1 MGKNYAIERAKLER
15 QQRQQAEQ
23 YRKLGMDE
31 DQIQTM
37 YEFDLATFRSDW
49 RYEKHTQGFAA
60 SSFGDNTQDDSKS
73 ALFEKFLVQLSVK
86 PDDGHS
92 REWWVEEIENPQLA
106 RALRQ
111 LDADGLELLSL
122 LLVDGFTQHE
132 IAEKLGI
139 SQSAVSQRLATARR
153 KIKKFSGAL

>member
-1 MGKNYAIERAKLER
+1 MGKNYAIERAKFER

-31 DQIQTM
+31 EQIQTM

-49 RYEKHTQGFAA
+49 RYEKHTQGLAA
-60 SSFGDNTQDDSKS
+60 SSFGDGTQDESKS
-73 ALFEKFLVQLSVK
+73 ALFEKFLTQLSVR

-106 RALRQ
+106 RALK
-111 LDADGLELLSL
+111 GLSKSDLEFITRIVIEKATQMELS
-122 LLVDGFTQHE
+122 E
-132 IAEKLGI
+132 ELGI
-139 SQSAVSQRLATARR
+139 SQQAVSKKWR
-153 KIKKFSGAL
+153 KMKKILK

>member
-1 MGKNYAIERAKLER
+1 MGKNYAIERAKFER

-31 DQIQTM
+31 EQIQTM

-60 SSFGDNTQDDSKS
+60 SSFDDNTQDESKS
-73 ALFEKFLVQLSVK
+73 ALFEKFLAQLSVQ

-106 RALRQ
+106 LALK
-111 LDADGLELLSL
+111 GLSKSDLEFITRIVIEKATQMELS
-122 LLVDGFTQHE
+122 E
-132 IAEKLGI
+132 ELGI
-139 SQSAVSQRLATARR
+139 SQQAVSKKWR
-153 KIKKFSGAL
+153 KMKKILK

>member
-1 MGKNYAIERAKLER
+1 MGKNYAIERAKFER

-31 DQIQTM
+31 EQIQTM

-49 RYEKHTQGFAA
+49 RYEKHTQGFVA

-106 RALRQ
+106 LALK
-111 LDADGLELLSL
+111 GLSKSDLEFITRIVIEKATQMELS
-122 LLVDGFTQHE
+122 E
-132 IAEKLGI
+132 ELGI
-139 SQSAVSQRLATARR
+139 SQQAVSKKWR
-153 KIKKFSGAL
+153 KMKKILK

>member
-1 MGKNYAIERAKLER
+1 MGKNYAIERAKFER

-31 DQIQTM
+31 EQIQTM

-73 ALFEKFLVQLSVK
+73 ALFEKFLVQLSVQ

-106 RALRQ
+106 LALK
-111 LDADGLELLSL
+111 GLSKSDLEFITRIVIEKATQMELS
-122 LLVDGFTQHE
+122 E
-132 IAEKLGI
+132 ELGI
-139 SQSAVSQRLATARR
+139 SQQAVSKKWR
-153 KIKKFSGAL
+153 KMKKILK

>member
-1 MGKNYAIERAKLER
+1 MGKNYAIEWTKFER

-31 DQIQTM
+31 EQIQTM

-73 ALFEKFLVQLSVK
+73 ALFEKFLVQLSVQ

-106 RALRQ
+106 LALK
-111 LDADGLELLSL
+111 GLSKSDLEFITRIVIEKATQMELS
-122 LLVDGFTQHE
+122 E
-132 IAEKLGI
+132 ELGI
-139 SQSAVSQRLATARR
+139 SQQAVSKKWR
-153 KIKKFSGAL
+153 KMKKILK

>member
-1 MGKNYAIERAKLER
+1 MGKNYAIERAKFER

-31 DQIQTM
+31 EQIQTM

-92 REWWVEEIENPQLA
+92 REWWVEEIENPQLVL
-106 RALRQ
+106 ALK
-111 LDADGLELLSL
+111 GLSKSDLEFITRIVIEKATQMELS
-122 LLVDGFTQHE
+122 E
-132 IAEKLGI
+132 ELGI
-139 SQSAVSQRLATARR
+139 SQQAVSKKWR
-153 KIKKFSGAL
+153 KMKKILK

>member
-1 MGKNYAIERAKLER
+1 MGKNYAIERAKFER

-31 DQIQTM
+31 GQIQTM

-49 RYEKHTQGFAA
+49 RYEKHTQGFAT
-60 SSFGDNTQDDSKS
+60 SSFGDGTQDDSKS
-73 ALFEKFLVQLSVK
+73 ALFEKFLAQLSVQ

-106 RALRQ
+106 LALK
-111 LDADGLELLSL
+111 GLSKSDLEFITRIVIEKATQMELS
-122 LLVDGFTQHE
+122 E
-132 IAEKLGI
+132 ELGI
-139 SQSAVSQRLATARR
+139 SQQAVSKKWR
-153 KIKKFSGAL
+153 KMKKILK

>member
-1 MGKNYAIERAKLER
+1 MGKSYAIERAKFER

-31 DQIQTM
+31 EHIQTM

-49 RYEKHTQGFAA
+49 RYEKHTQGLAA

-106 RALRQ
+106 LALK
-111 LDADGLELLSL
+111 GLSKSDLEFITRIVIEKATQMELS
-122 LLVDGFTQHE
+122 E
-132 IAEKLGI
+132 ELGI
-139 SQSAVSQRLATARR
+139 SQQAVSKKWR
-153 KIKKFSGAL
+153 KMKKILK

>member
-1 MGKNYAIERAKLER
+1 MGKNYAIERAKFER

-31 DQIQTM
+31 EQIQTM

-60 SSFGDNTQDDSKS
+60 SSFGDGTQDDSKS
-73 ALFEKFLVQLSVK
+73 ALLEKFLAQLSVQ
-86 PDDGHS
+86 PDAGHS

-106 RALRQ
+106 LALK
-111 LDADGLELLSL
+111 GLSKSDLEFITRIVIEKATQMELS
-122 LLVDGFTQHE
+122 E
-132 IAEKLGI
+132 ELGI
-139 SQSAVSQRLATARR
+139 SQQAVSKKWR
-153 KIKKFSGAL
+153 KMKKILK

>member
-1 MGKNYAIERAKLER
+1 MGKNYAIERAKFER

-31 DQIQTM
+31 EQIQTM

-49 RYEKHTQGFAA
+49 RYEKHTQGLAA
-60 SSFGDNTQDDSKS
+60 SSFGDGTQDDSKS
-73 ALFEKFLVQLSVK
+73 ALFEKFLVQLSVQ

-106 RALRQ
+106 LALK
-111 LDADGLELLSL
+111 GLSKSDLEFITRIVIEKATQMELS
-122 LLVDGFTQHE
+122 E
-132 IAEKLGI
+132 ELGI
-139 SQSAVSQRLATARR
+139 SQQAVSKKWR
-153 KIKKFSGAL
+153 KMKKILK

>member
-1 MGKNYAIERAKLER
+1 MGKNYAIERAKFER

-31 DQIQTM
+31 EQIQTM

-73 ALFEKFLVQLSVK
+73 ALLEKFFVQLSVK

-106 RALRQ
+106 LALK
-111 LDADGLELLSL
+111 GLSKSDLEFITRIVIEKATQMELS
-122 LLVDGFTQHE
+122 E
-132 IAEKLGI
+132 ELGI
-139 SQSAVSQRLATARR
+139 SQQAVSKKWR
-153 KIKKFSGAL
+153 KMKKILK

>member
-1 MGKNYAIERAKLER
+1 MGKNYAIERAKFER

-31 DQIQTM
+31 EQIQTM

-60 SSFGDNTQDDSKS
+60 SSFGDGTQDDSKS
-73 ALFEKFLVQLSVK
+73 ALFEKFLAQLSVK

-106 RALRQ
+106 LALK
-111 LDADGLELLSL
+111 GLSKSDLEFITRIVIENATQMELS
-122 LLVDGFTQHE
+122 E
-132 IAEKLGI
+132 ELGI
-139 SQSAVSQRLATARR
+139 SQQAVSKKWR
-153 KIKKFSGAL
+153 KMKKILK

>member
-1 MGKNYAIERAKLER
+1 MGKNYAIERAKFER

-31 DQIQTM
+31 EQIQTM

-60 SSFGDNTQDDSKS
+60 SSFGDGTQDESKS
-73 ALFEKFLVQLSVK
+73 ALFEKFLAQLSVK
-86 PDDGHS
+86 SDDGHS

-106 RALRQ
+106 LALK
-111 LDADGLELLSL
+111 GLSKSDLEFITRIVIEKATQMELS
-122 LLVDGFTQHE
+122 E
-132 IAEKLGI
+132 ELGI
-139 SQSAVSQRLATARR
+139 SQQAVSKKWR
-153 KIKKFSGAL
+153 KMKKILK

>member
-1 MGKNYAIERAKLER
+1 MGKNYAIERAKFER

-31 DQIQTM
+31 GQIQAM
-37 YEFDLATFRSDW
+37 YEFDLDTFRSDW

-60 SSFGDNTQDDSKS
+60 SSFGDGTQDESKS
-73 ALFEKFLVQLSVK
+73 ALFEKFLTQLSVQ

-106 RALRQ
+106 LALK
-111 LDADGLELLSL
+111 GLSKSDLEFITRIVIEKATQMELS
-122 LLVDGFTQHE
+122 E
-132 IAEKLGI
+132 ELGI
-139 SQSAVSQRLATARR
+139 SQQAVSKKWR
-153 KIKKFSGAL
+153 KMKKILK

>member
-1 MGKNYAIERAKLER
+1 MGKNYAIERAKFER

-31 DQIQTM
+31 EQIQTM

-106 RALRQ
+106 LALK
-111 LDADGLELLSL
+111 GLSKSDLEFITRIVIEKATQMELS
-122 LLVDGFTQHE
+122 E
-132 IAEKLGI
+132 ELGI
-139 SQSAVSQRLATARR
+139 SQQAVSKKWR
-153 KIKKFSGAL
+153 KMKKILK

>member
-1 MGKNYAIERAKLER
+1 MGKNYAIERAKFER
-15 QQRQQAEQ
+15 QQRLQAEQ

-31 DQIQTM
+31 EQIQTM

-106 RALRQ
+106 LALK
-111 LDADGLELLSL
+111 GLSKSDLEFITRIVIEKATQMELS
-122 LLVDGFTQHE
+122 E
-132 IAEKLGI
+132 ELGI
-139 SQSAVSQRLATARR
+139 SQQAVSKKWR
-153 KIKKFSGAL
+153 KMKKILK

>member
-1 MGKNYAIERAKLER
+1 MGKNYAIERAKFER

-31 DQIQTM
+31 EQIQTM

-60 SSFGDNTQDDSKS
+60 SSFGDGTQDDSKS
-73 ALFEKFLVQLSVK
+73 ALFEKVLAQLSVK

-106 RALRQ
+106 LALK
-111 LDADGLELLSL
+111 GLSKSDLEFITRIVIEKATQMELS
-122 LLVDGFTQHE
+122 E
-132 IAEKLGI
+132 ELGI
-139 SQSAVSQRLATARR
+139 SQQAVSKKWR
-153 KIKKFSGAL
+153 KMKKILK

>member
-1 MGKNYAIERAKLER
+1 MGKNYAVERAKFER

-60 SSFGDNTQDDSKS
+60 SGFGDGTQDESKS

-106 RALRQ
+106 RALK
-111 LDADGLELLSL
+111 GLSKSDLEFITRIVIEKATQMELS
-122 LLVDGFTQHE
+122 E
-132 IAEKLGI
+132 ELGI
-139 SQSAVSQRLATARR
+139 SQQAVSKKWR
-153 KIKKFSGAL
+153 KMKKILK

>member
-1 MGKNYAIERAKLER
+1 MGKNYAIERAKFER

-31 DQIQTM
+31 EQIQTM

-49 RYEKHTQGFAA
+49 RYEKHTQGSAA

-106 RALRQ
+106 LALK
-111 LDADGLELLSL
+111 GLSKSDLEFITRIVIEKATQMELS
-122 LLVDGFTQHE
+122 E
-132 IAEKLGI
+132 ELGI
-139 SQSAVSQRLATARR
+139 SQQAVSKKMEKNEKNSEMRL
-153 KIKKFSGAL
+153 

>member
-1 MGKNYAIERAKLER
+1 MGKNYAIERAKFER

-60 SSFGDNTQDDSKS
+60 SGFGDGTQDESKS
-73 ALFEKFLVQLSVK
+73 ALFEKFLTQLSVK

-106 RALRQ
+106 RALK
-111 LDADGLELLSL
+111 GLSKSDLEFITRIVIEKATQMELS
-122 LLVDGFTQHE
+122 E
-132 IAEKLGI
+132 ELGI
-139 SQSAVSQRLATARR
+139 SQQAVSKKWR
-153 KIKKFSGAL
+153 KMKKILK

>member
-1 MGKNYAIERAKLER
+1 MGKNYAIERAKFER

-31 DQIQTM
+31 EQIQTM

-60 SSFGDNTQDDSKS
+60 SSFGDGTQDESKS
-73 ALFEKFLVQLSVK
+73 ALFEKFLAQLSVK
-86 PDDGHS
+86 SDDGHS

-106 RALRQ
+106 LAMK
-111 LDADGLELLSL
+111 GLSKSDLEFITRIVIEKATQMELS
-122 LLVDGFTQHE
+122 E
-132 IAEKLGI
+132 ELGI
-139 SQSAVSQRLATARR
+139 SQQAVSKKWR
-153 KIKKFSGAL
+153 KMKKILK

>member
-1 MGKNYAIERAKLER
+1 MGKNYAIERAKFER

-31 DQIQTM
+31 EQIQTM

-60 SSFGDNTQDDSKS
+60 SSFGDGTQDDSKS
-73 ALFEKFLVQLSVK
+73 TLFEKFLAQLSVK

-106 RALRQ
+106 LALK
-111 LDADGLELLSL
+111 GLSKSDLEFITRIVIEKATQKELS
-122 LLVDGFTQHE
+122 E
-132 IAEKLGI
+132 ELGI
-139 SQSAVSQRLATARR
+139 SHQAVSKKWRQMK
-153 KIKKFSGAL
+153 KILK

>member
-1 MGKNYAIERAKLER
+1 MGKNYAIERAKFER

-31 DQIQTM
+31 GQIQTM

-49 RYEKHTQGFAA
+49 RYEKHTQGFVA
-60 SSFGDNTQDDSKS
+60 SSFGDGTQDESKS
-73 ALFEKFLVQLSVK
+73 ALFEKFLTQLSVQ

-106 RALRQ
+106 RALK
-111 LDADGLELLSL
+111 GLSKSDLEFITRIVIEKATQMELS
-122 LLVDGFTQHE
+122 E
-132 IAEKLGI
+132 ELGI
-139 SQSAVSQRLATARR
+139 SQQAVSKKWR
-153 KIKKFSGAL
+153 KMKKILK

>member
-1 MGKNYAIERAKLER
+1 MGKNYAIERAKFER
-15 QQRQQAEQ
+15 QQRQQAEL

-31 DQIQTM
+31 EQIQTM

-60 SSFGDNTQDDSKS
+60 SSFGDGTQDDSKS

-106 RALRQ
+106 LALKE
-111 LDADGLELLSL
+111 LSKSDLEFITRIVIEKATQMELS
-122 LLVDGFTQHE
+122 E
-132 IAEKLGI
+132 ELGI
-139 SQSAVSQRLATARR
+139 SQQAVSKKWR
-153 KIKKFSGAL
+153 KMKKILK

>member
-1 MGKNYAIERAKLER
+1 MGKNYAIERAKFER
-15 QQRQQAEQ
+15 QQRQQVEQ

-49 RYEKHTQGFAA
+49 SYEKHTQGFAA
-60 SSFGDNTQDDSKS
+60 SSFGDGTQDESKS
-73 ALFEKFLVQLSVK
+73 ALFEKFLTQLSVQ

-106 RALRQ
+106 LALK
-111 LDADGLELLSL
+111 GLSKSDLEFITRIVIEKATQMELS
-122 LLVDGFTQHE
+122 E
-132 IAEKLGI
+132 ELGI
-139 SQSAVSQRLATARR
+139 SQQAVSKKWR
-153 KIKKFSGAL
+153 KMKKILK

>member
-1 MGKNYAIERAKLER
+1 MGKNYAIERTKFER

-31 DQIQTM
+31 EQIQTM

-106 RALRQ
+106 LALK
-111 LDADGLELLSL
+111 GLSKSDLEFITRIVIEKATQMELS
-122 LLVDGFTQHE
+122 E
-132 IAEKLGI
+132 ELGI
-139 SQSAVSQRLATARR
+139 SQQAVSKKWR
-153 KIKKFSGAL
+153 KMKKILK